1 MKILVIDG
9 QGGRMGALL
18 VKALRER
25 VEAEIVAIGTN
36 SVATAAML
44 KAGADM
50 GATGENPVVRAAMTA
65 DVICGPIGVIAAH
78 SILGEVTPAM
88 AEAVG
93 GSAAKKVLIPVANCN
108 ITVAGTEEKKLADYI
123 DDAAE
128 LIEKIA
134 KENA

>member
-18 VKALRER
+18 VKGLRER
-25 VEAEIVAIGTN
+25 MEAEIVAIGTN
-36 SVATAAML
+36 SVATTAML

-50 GATGENPVVRAAMTA
+50 GATGENPVIRAAMTA
-65 DVICGPIGVIAAH
+65 DVICGPIGILAAH
-78 SILGEVTPAM
+78 SILGEVTPAI

-108 ITVAGTEEKKLADYI
+108 ITVAGTPEKKLTDYI
-123 DDAAE
+123 DDAVA
-128 LIEKIA
+128 LIA
-134 KENA
+134 AL